1 MLQLDSVRHMALMSR
16 AADGK
21 WTDVEGPRRGV
32 MRNAV
37 LKKCVHNQAMA
48 WLWVTSFVMLTMVP
62 GVAQETAPRSLRPG
76 DVNTEFSRVYI
87 YVDRTTAL
95 GHSHGIE
102 GKFKSGNMSIS
113 ASATGEL
120 LFDMDSFDADTET
133 ARKVFSIEKEIDA
146 PTRKKVN
153 ENMRGPEIL
162 DVKEYPEAR
171 LERATLTP
179 TGKTSSR
186 KLPEFLLEGDFT
198 LHGTTRRIKALC
210 DLEQKEGWHH
220 VRGTFK
226 ILQSDFGI
234 KPFSKMLGAVGIKDE
249 LVIFGDLWLVPAS

>member
-1 MLQLDSVRHMALMSR
+1 
-16 AADGK
+16 
-21 WTDVEGPRRGV
+21 
-32 MRNAV
+32 MRNV
-37 LKKCVHNQAMA
+37 LLKKGTHKQALA
-48 WLWVTSFVMLTMVP
+48 WLWLSSSILLTMLP
-62 GVAQETAPRSLRPG
+62 GVAQETALRSLRPG

-102 GKFKSGNMSIS
+102 GRFKSGSLS
-113 ASATGEL
+113 VASSATGEL
-120 LFDMDSFDADTET
+120 LFDMGSLDADTET
-133 ARKVFSIEKEIDA
+133 ARKVFSIDKEIDA
-146 PTRKKVN
+146 ATRKKVN

-162 DVKEYPEAR
+162 DVKQYPEAR

-198 LHGTTRRIKALC
+198 LHSTTRRIKAVC
-210 DLEQKEGWHH
+210 DLEQKEGWHR

-234 KPFSKMLGAVGIKDE
+234 KPFRKMLGAVGIKDE